1 LYLAIKYGL
10 KLLVKIIYFWNVWT
24 PVIYNHIL
32 ADINE
37 AEFQRNRAHAEFQR
51 NRAHREESMENV
63 QQNAFNTPIAP
74 TQLPNVSNR
83 KRN

>member
-1 LYLAIKYGL
+1 MYLAIKYGL

-37 AEFQRNRAHAEFQR
+37 AEFQRNRAH
-51 NRAHREESMENV
+51 REESLENV

-74 TQLPNVSNR
+74 TQRPNVSNR

>member
-1 LYLAIKYGL
+1 LAIKYGL

-37 AEFQRNRAHAEFQR
+37 AEFQRNRAH
-51 NRAHREESMENV
+51 REESMENV

>member
-1 LYLAIKYGL
+1 MKL
-10 KLLVKIIYFWNVWT
+10 K
-24 PVIYNHIL
+24 
-32 ADINE
+32 
-37 AEFQRNRAHAEFQR
+37 NRAR
-51 NRAHREESMENV
+51 REETIENV

>member
-1 LYLAIKYGL
+1 LAIKYGL

-37 AEFQRNRAHAEFQR
+37 AEFQRNRAH
-51 NRAHREESMENV
+51 REESMENV
-63 QQNAFNTPIAP
+63 QQNAFNTPSAP

>member
-37 AEFQRNRAHAEFQR
+37 AEFQRNRAH
-51 NRAHREESMENV
+51 REESMENV

>member
-1 LYLAIKYGL
+1 LAIKYGL

-32 ADINE
+32 VDINE
-37 AEFQRNRAHAEFQR
+37 AEFQR

>member
-1 LYLAIKYGL
+1 LAIKYGL
-10 KLLVKIIYFWNVWT
+10 KLLVKIIYFWNVLT

-37 AEFQRNRAHAEFQR
+37 AEFQR

>member
-1 LYLAIKYGL
+1 LAIKYGL

-37 AEFQRNRAHAEFQR
+37 AEFQRNRAH
-51 NRAHREESMENV
+51 REESMENV

-74 TQLPNVSNR
+74 TQLLNASNR

>member
-1 LYLAIKYGL
+1 MAIKYGL

-37 AEFQRNRAHAEFQR
+37 AEFQRNRAH
-51 NRAHREESMENV
+51 REESMENV

>member
-1 LYLAIKYGL
+1 MYLAIKYGL

-37 AEFQRNRAHAEFQR
+37 AEFQRNRAH
-51 NRAHREESMENV
+51 REESMENV

>member
-1 LYLAIKYGL
+1 
-10 KLLVKIIYFWNVWT
+10 VKIIYFWNVWT

-37 AEFQRNRAHAEFQR
+37 AEFQR

>member
-1 LYLAIKYGL
+1 LHLAIKYGL

-32 ADINE
+32 VDINE
-37 AEFQRNRAHAEFQR
+37 AEFQR

-63 QQNAFNTPIAP
+63 QQNAFHTPIAP